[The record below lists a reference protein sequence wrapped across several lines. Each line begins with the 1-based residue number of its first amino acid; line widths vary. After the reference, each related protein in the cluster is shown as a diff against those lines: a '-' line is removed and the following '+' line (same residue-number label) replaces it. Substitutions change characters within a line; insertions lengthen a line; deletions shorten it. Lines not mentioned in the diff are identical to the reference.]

1 MNGEKIVVTGGAGF
15 IGRHLVQRLLSM
27 KDDVSLTVLDN
38 FSVGMKENLAAI
50 GMNGRKF
57 DVVRGD
63 VRDGK
68 VLDKVLAGADTVYHM
83 AAVVGVDRVIAMP
96 EETWDVEVNG
106 TRTLLEKCE
115 CFGVKRFFLASSS
128 ECYGKYDLSRLPMKE
143 SDEVAPNTNYGKA
156 KLECE
161 KMCAEYGSRGGMNC
175 VGVRYFNVYGK
186 LQSFNGYVIP
196 NMIWQALNGE
206 PVKVHGHGR
215 QLRDFMYIDDAVCAT
230 IKLAESKVEGVYN
243 VGAGKPVSIMDVAKM
258 IMYLTASK
266 SQVMHVPIRRP
277 TDIESKSGDN
287 TKIRQA
293 IGWMPVH
300 DIQSGLVKTIDDYKR
315 CLDECSCNMRA
326 SG

>member
-1 MNGEKIVVTGGAGF
+1 MNAEKIVVTGGAGF
-15 IGRHLVQRLLSM
+15 IGRHLVQRILSM

-50 GMNGRKF
+50 DMNGRKF

-63 VRDGK
+63 VRDEK
-68 VLDKVLAGADTVYHM
+68 VLDKVLDGADTVYHM
-83 AAVVGVDRVIAMP
+83 AAVVGVDRVLAMP

-128 ECYGKYDLSRLPMKE
+128 ECYGKYDVSRLPMKE
-143 SDEVAPNTNYGKA
+143 SDFVVPNTNYGKA

-161 KMCAEYGSRGGMNC
+161 KMCAEYGSRGGMSC

-196 NMIWQALNGE
+196 NLIWQALNGE

-215 QLRDFMYIDDAVCAT
+215 QLRDFMYIDDAVDAT
-230 IKLAESKVEGVYN
+230 IKLAESKVDGVYN
-243 VGAGKPVSIMDVAKM
+243 VGAGKPVSIMDIAKM
-258 IMYLTASK
+258 IIHLTGSR

-287 TKIRQA
+287 TKIKEA
-293 IGWMPVH
+293 AGWTPVH
-300 DIQSGLVKTIDDYKR
+300 DIQSGLVKTIENYKR
-315 CLDECSCNMRA
+315 CLDERSCNMCA